1 MTFASALA
9 SWSGIPRA
17 LVLEEEE
24 GLTQDAAAEYTA
36 FGDEVTSV
44 LGI

>member
-1 MTFASALA
+1 MTFASVLS

-24 GLTQDAAAEYTA
+24 GLAQGAAAEYTA
-36 FGDEVTSV
+36 FGDEITSV